1 MRGPQIEL
9 ENPSLMK
16 YWRWIRHYWLAR
28 LRLSEKAVC
37 VMSRNEGAVDF
48 HDYPDSVEGEP
59 LHFCLLTCKRC
70 GKQFT
75 I

>member
-1 MRGPQIEL
+1 MFRRF
-9 ENPSLMK
+9 
-16 YWRWIRHYWLAR
+16 WRWVQAR
-28 LRLSEKAVC
+28 FRLNDEAVC
-37 VMSRNEGAVDF
+37 ELSKGRGLADDY

-59 LHFCLLTCKRC
+59 WHFTTLTCKRC

>member
-1 MRGPQIEL
+1 MIRRA
-9 ENPSLMK
+9 
-16 YWRWIRHYWLAR
+16 WRWFLAWTR
-28 LRLSEKAVC
+28 IDLDLVCELSREK
-37 VMSRNEGAVDF
+37 GYVDF

-59 LHFCLLTCKRC
+59 WHFIALTCKRC